1 MIRHGIDLNEGL
13 LFVFDD
19 AHDVAMEFSFVLFWD
34 EGLSAFDGEDDM
46 YVDLC
51 VCVWHVF
58 PLCKNYTDAAPTGLD
73 SYGMDAFYTDAAPT
87 GLDSS
92 VTWTFATQMPPLRGL
107 TFFERRVLH
116 RCRPYGA

>member
-13 LFVFDD
+13 FFVFDD
-19 AHDVAMEFSFVLFWD
+19 AHDVAMEFSFVLFRD

-51 VCVWHVF
+51 VCVWHGFLFV
-58 PLCKNYTDAAPTGLD
+58 KIIQ
-73 SYGMDAFYTDAAPT
+73 FYTDAAPT
-87 GLDSS
+87 GLDFSD
-92 VTWTFATQMPPLRGL
+92 G
-107 TFFERRVLH
+107 RVLH